1 MKIAVIGT
9 GNVGG
14 VLGTRWAQ
22 KGHQVVFGSRDPE
35 GEKAQHLVAGA
46 GPNAS
51 AASTADAAS
60 ASDIVVFATPWSVT
74 ERTIISAGDLTGKIV
89 VDCTNPL
96 KPGFAGLDVG
106 FDTSGGEQ
114 VAAWA
119 AGARTVKAFN
129 TTGSGNMQDPLYDG
143 EPITM
148 FICGDDVESKQTVA
162 ALAADLGFEVVDVG
176 ALSAARL
183 LEPLAML
190 WISLAYAHGLGPN
203 FALKLV
209 RR

>member
-14 VLGTRWAQ
+14 TLGTRWAQ

-35 GEKAQHLVAGA
+35 GEKTQHLVAGA
-46 GPNAS
+46 GPNAC
-51 AASTADAAS
+51 AATAANAAA

-74 ERTIISAGDLTGKIV
+74 ERAIISAGDLTGKIV

-96 KPGFAGLDVG
+96 KPDLSGLDTG
-106 FDTSGGEQ
+106 ADTSAGEQ

-143 EPITM
+143 APLTM
-148 FICGDDVESKQTVA
+148 FICGDDAEAKQTVA
-162 ALAADLGFEVVDVG
+162 GLAEDPGFEVVDAG
-176 ALSAARL
+176 GLTASRL
-183 LEPLAML
+183 LEHLAML
-190 WISLAYAHGLGPN
+190 WISLAYAQGFGPN
-203 FALKLV
+203 FGFKLV

>member
-9 GNVGG
+9 GNVGS

-35 GEKAQHLVAGA
+35 GEKAQQLVAGA
-46 GPNAS
+46 GPNAC
-51 AASTADAAS
+51 AASPAEAA
-60 ASDIVVFATPWSVT
+60 AVSDVVVFATPWQAT
-74 ERTIISAGDLTGKIV
+74 EDAIAGAGDLAGKVV

-96 KPGFAGLDVG
+96 KPGLTGLEMGLD
-106 FDTSGGEQ
+106 TSAGEQ

-119 AGARTVKAFN
+119 AGARVVKAFN
-129 TTGSGNMQDPLYDG
+129 TTGSSNMQDPHYDG
-143 EPITM
+143 EPLAM
-148 FICGDDVESKQTVA
+148 FICGDDEAARQSVA
-162 ALAADLGFEVVDVG
+162 ALAEDLGFEAVEAG
-176 ALSAARL
+176 GLKMARY

-190 WISLAYAHGLGPN
+190 WISLAYGQGLGPN
-203 FALKLV
+203 FGFRLV

>member
-14 VLGTRWAQ
+14 TLGTRWAQ
-22 KGHQVVFGSRDPE
+22 QGHQVVFGSREPE

-46 GPNAS
+46 GPNTC
-51 AASTADAAS
+51 AATAADAAA
-60 ASDIVVFATPWSVT
+60 ASDVVVFATPWSVT
-74 ERTIISAGDLTGKIV
+74 ERTIISAGNLTGKIV

-96 KPGFAGLDVG
+96 KPDLSGLDVG
-106 FDTSGGEQ
+106 FDTSAGEQ

-129 TTGSGNMQDPLYDG
+129 TTGSGNMQDPHYDG
-143 EPITM
+143 EPLTM
-148 FICGDDVESKQTVA
+148 FICGDDAEAKQAVA
-162 ALAADLGFEVVDVG
+162 TLAEDLGFEVVDAG
-176 ALSAARL
+176 GITAART

-190 WISLAYAHGLGPN
+190 WISLAYAHGFGPN
-203 FALKLV
+203 FGFRLV